1 MVQVVA
7 ADLERRKEEMGVSK
21 VVQMQVGGEEGKGP
35 GHIPIRHTAPTHHM
49 HHAPTERTARRIRF

>member
-21 VVQMQVGGEEGKGP
+21 VVQMQVGGEDGKGTCL
-35 GHIPIRHTAPTHHM
+35 ITYTIPTHHM
-49 HHAPTERTARRIRF
+49 PHTN

>member
-21 VVQMQVGGEEGKGP
+21 VVQMQVGGEDGKGTCL
-35 GHIPIRHTAPTHHM
+35 ITYTIPTHHM